1 MRAEE
6 RIERCLV
13 AGNQRSD
20 RGVALHGMPIV
31 PQSATAMLGSMAPE
45 EARMLPK
52 FDAAETALIERVAE
66 FRDREVAPHAV
77 RWERERRMPAEA
89 LRAAAALGLAGIEV
103 PKEFG
108 GLGAR
113 FTVKVRIAEVL
124 SEADMGFAF
133 SLINTQNTA
142 ARLARSGTP
151 SMRERY
157 LAALLRGERFGC
169 TALTEPHAGSD
180 FAAIATSARKVEG
193 GWMLNGEKAWITN
206 AALADLSLVFAQTD
220 PALRGRGI
228 AGFLVDAARPGF
240 ERKPAFQL
248 MGGHAIGTGGFAL
261 RDYVVPEADM
271 LYPPG
276 EGFKTALASINGART
291 YVAAMC
297 CGMLRGALGIA
308 LRYGAER
315 RAFGKPLLEHQG
327 LRWKLAEAATDLE
340 AMRHLAYAAAETI
353 ESGGDAVL
361 AAAQAKA
368 FASRLILGRLGDCMQ
383 AMGAEGLREAHPI
396 GRHIALARIANY
408 VDGSTEMQHE
418 RIGAQLAERYGGA

>member
-1 MRAEE
+1 
-6 RIERCLV
+6 
-13 AGNQRSD
+13 
-20 RGVALHGMPIV
+20 
-31 PQSATAMLGSMAPE
+31 
-45 EARMLPK
+45 MLPD

-66 FRDREVAPHAV
+66 FRDREVAPNAAQ
-77 RWERERRMPAEA
+77 WERERRMPVET
-89 LRAAAALGLAGIEV
+89 LRAAAALGLTGIEV
-103 PKEFG
+103 PRELG

-113 FTVKVRIAEVL
+113 FSVKVRIAEVL
-124 SEADMGFAF
+124 SEADMAFAF

-142 ARLARSGTP
+142 ARLARTGTP

-169 TALTEPHAGSD
+169 TALTEPGAGSD
-180 FAAIATSARKVEG
+180 FAAIATSARRVDG
-193 GWMLNGEKAWITN
+193 GWVLNGEKAWITN
-206 AALADLSLVFAQTD
+206 AALADLSVVFAQTD
-220 PALRGRGI
+220 PGERWRGI
-228 AGFLVDAARPGF
+228 AGYLVDGTRPGF
-240 ERKPAFQL
+240 ERKPPYAL

-261 RDYVVPEADM
+261 RDYFVPDGDV

-276 EGFKTALASINGART
+276 EGFKTALTSINGART

-297 CGMLRGALGIA
+297 CGMLRGALGTA

-327 LRWKLAEAATDLE
+327 LRWKLAEVATDLE
-340 AMRHLAYAAAETI
+340 AARLLAYAAAEAI
-353 ESGGDAVL
+353 ESGRDAVL
-361 AAAQAKA
+361 PAAQAKA
-368 FASRLILGRLGDCMQ
+368 FASRMILTRLGDCMQ

-418 RIGAQLAERYGGA
+418 RIAALLAERYGRH